1 MATVQRS
8 ERMMLFIIG
17 SVQFIN
23 ILDFMMVMPLGPD
36 FSRALGIPLSHVGYI
51 GGSYTAA
58 ASVSGLAG
66 AFFLDRFD
74 RKRALIVCLAG
85 LVIGTALGGFAT
97 GLGTLMAARLVAGAF
112 GGPATSLAMSIVADL
127 VPNERR
133 GMAMGAVMGAFSVAS
148 VLGVPL
154 GLKLALWGSW
164 RTPFFAV
171 AAAGAVIGLL
181 AAWALPPV
189 RANKDAAKTREPTPL
204 RVLLTRRS
212 MLLSWTMTATVMG
225 AGFIILPNIA
235 SYVQENLGFPRTSL
249 GTLYLIGGALSFGV
263 MRGGGWLVDRYG
275 SFATGSAACG
285 LILVA
290 LYLGF
295 INYPQWLPVMVL
307 WPFFMGALALRNV
320 SYNTLTSKVPSQL
333 ERARFMS
340 IQSAVQHMASAVG
353 AFGSA
358 SLLTVAANG
367 SLNGVERMAFVSMA
381 LTALIPFFLWRVE
394 RHVMRPD
401 LRARTGTQPHD
412 PQSGVTSSGP
422 GMPRPPPP
430 SDPSSGHG
438 R

>member
-1 MATVQRS
+1 MLPVQRS

-58 ASVSGLAG
+58 ASLTGLAG

-74 RKRALIVCLAG
+74 RKKALIVCLAG
-85 LVIGTALGGFAT
+85 LVLGTALGGFAT

-127 VPNERR
+127 VPTERR
-133 GMAMGAVMGAFSVAS
+133 GKAVGAVMGAFSVAS

-171 AAAGAVIGLL
+171 AAAGLLILVL

-189 RANKDAAKTREPTPL
+189 RAHLDAAKAQRVTPL
-204 RVLLTRRS
+204 RALLTRRS
-212 MLLSWTMTATVMG
+212 MLLSWTLTATVMA
-225 AGFIILPNIA
+225 AGFLVLPNIA
-235 SYVQENLGFPRTSL
+235 SYAQENLDFPRERL

-263 MRGGGWLVDRYG
+263 MRGGGWLVDRFG
-275 SFATGSAACG
+275 SFATGGAACA
-285 LILVA
+285 LILLA

-295 INYPQWLPVMVL
+295 INYPAWLPVMVL

-320 SYNTLTSKVPSQL
+320 AYNTLTSKVPTQT

-353 AFGSA
+353 AFG
-358 SLLTVAANG
+358 AANLLSEAADG
-367 SLNGVERMAFVSMA
+367 SLVGVEGMALLSMA
-381 LTALIPFFLWRVE
+381 LTAFVPFMLWRVE
-394 RHVMRPD
+394 RHVTRPD
-401 LRARTGTQPHD
+401 LKSRSGMQPHD
-412 PQSGVTSSGP
+412 LQSGVTSSGA
-422 GMPRPPPP
+422 GMPPPP
-430 SDPSSGHG
+430 PAGGGSADG